1 MYKRQAQDATSDA
14 LKHVDRLFS
23 GRISGPTPVSQQW
36 VRGRSVETLPFA
48 DHSFDRIVANLSL
61 SFSRSPLHALRE
73 LFRVLRPGGK
83 LIVSVITPLADMAL
97 PYRSSLQELGVD
109 AFSGDARLALNRMAQ
124 CCVALRV
131 GQLHAFQEESL
142 SAALAQVTST
152 PTRLVRTFS
161 GQILVALAEKPDSAG

>member
-1 MYKRQAQDATSDA
+1 
-14 LKHVDRLFS
+14 
-23 GRISGPTPVSQQW
+23 
-36 VRGRSVETLPFA
+36 
-48 DHSFDRIVANLSL
+48 
-61 SFSRSPLHALRE
+61 
-73 LFRVLRPGGK
+73 
-83 LIVSVITPLADMAL
+83 
-97 PYRSSLQELGVD
+97 
-109 AFSGDARLALNRMAQ
+109 MAQ